1 MTFTNDELFLAL
13 VSLVR
18 AARPAML
25 RQDADGFSIDF
36 EAIAASKSP
45 RDSDSLLLKLGA
57 AMQGPPPAE
66 APSAGSEVAAAGA
79 PSQAKP
85 PTGGRSGRTEEEGTG
100 TPETETEAAAA
111 DGSVSLDIGATEA
124 RQIAAALAKLEQLQ
138 AWPADVLAMSRAL
151 RARLAPAGG
160 Q

>member
-18 AARPAML
+18 ATRPAML

-36 EAIAASKSP
+36 EAIAAAKSP
-45 RDSDSLLLKLGA
+45 RDSDRLLLKLGA

-66 APSAGSEVAAAGA
+66 APGSGSEGAAAGA
-79 PSQAKP
+79 PSPAKP
-85 PTGGRSGRTEEEGTG
+85 PSGGRSGRAEEEGTG
-100 TPETETEAAAA
+100 TPETETAAAAA
-111 DGSVSLDIGATEA
+111 DGSVSLDIGAAEA

>member
-18 AARPAML
+18 ATRPAML
-25 RQDADGFSIDF
+25 RQDAEGFSIDF
-36 EAIAASKSP
+36 AAIAASKSA
-45 RDSDSLLLKLGA
+45 RDSDRLLLKLGA

-66 APSAGSEVAAAGA
+66 ASGAGSEGAPVGA
-79 PSQAKP
+79 PSPAEP
-85 PTGGRSGRTEEEGTG
+85 PSGGRSGRTGEEGSVTPG
-100 TPETETEAAAA
+100 TESEAAAA
-111 DGSVSLDIGATEA
+111 DGFVSLDISAAEA

-138 AWPADVLAMSRAL
+138 AWPKDVLAMSRAL
-151 RARLAPAGG
+151 RARLASAGG

>member
-1 MTFTNDELFLAL
+1 MTFSNDELFLAL

-18 AARPAML
+18 ATRPAML

-45 RDSDSLLLKLGA
+45 RDSDRLLLKLGA

-66 APSAGSEVAAAGA
+66 APNAGPSAGI
-79 PSQAKP
+79 
-85 PTGGRSGRTEEEGTG
+85 EEEGSTTSG
-100 TPETETEAAAA
+100 TEPEAAAA
-111 DGSVSLDIGATEA
+111 DGAVSLDISGAEA
-124 RQIAAALAKLEQLQ
+124 SQIAAALAKLEQLQ

-151 RARLAPAGG
+151 RARLASTGG